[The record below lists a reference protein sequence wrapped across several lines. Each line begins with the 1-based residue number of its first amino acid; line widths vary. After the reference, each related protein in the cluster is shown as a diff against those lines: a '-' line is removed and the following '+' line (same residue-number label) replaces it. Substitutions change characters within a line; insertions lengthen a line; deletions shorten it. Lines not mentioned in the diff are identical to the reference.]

1 MRGYSAVSFPT
12 KPVAPYNTMS
22 NSRGVAV
29 TSFSYVKPL
38 PVGKAV
44 DGFVHRFGDG

>member
-1 MRGYSAVSFPT
+1 VLAMVVLRERVSRCQGFGM
-12 KPVAPYNTMS
+12 VMAM
-22 NSRGVAV
+22 G
-29 TSFSYVKPL
+29 FSYVKPL